1 MQNMLTGYRFH
12 PTEKELLFYLS
23 LKVLGRRLPCESVV
37 NECDIYGDIEP
48 MNLFQTGSEER
59 VVYVFTKLK
68 KMSSQRIKRTVAAG
82 KGTWRGSDK
91 ASHVLD
97 PQKKN
102 TIIGWKRN
110 FVYEMT
116 KTRAKLGYN
125 MTEYS
130 LPDSTLNSGRVL
142 FKDYVLCRIKKKKP
156 PQTNHSQSQDNF
168 EELIEGDLF
177 AMLAEDHYHYEA
189 APSLPYEQIA
199 LGVPVAQFE
208 GCPYQ
213 QHMSMAVTPE
223 FGALYSGRDGSA
235 EFQVPNSMMAALA
248 EDDSEAIPQQ
258 PINNE
263 PIEWSLSLAELEEY
277 QYEEYMSCNNNMGTT
292 PVAQCGSITDASV
305 AAESGAGALYCGGRT
320 GFECQI
326 QSNIMPCAA
335 ESPISEECCLPAL
348 ETWDYT
354 DLFMP
359 DNTNW
364 DSIARE
370 FLTELLHGNQE
381 ELPNGDQEEAL
392 QASTISM
399 IPPNP
404 SGVQNLSNCGY

>member
-1 MQNMLTGYRFH
+1 MENMWNGYRFH
-12 PTEKELLFYLS
+12 PSEKDLMLYLS
-23 LKVLGRRLPCESVV
+23 LKDQKRE
-37 NECDIYGDIEP
+37 
-48 MNLFQTGSEER
+48 LFMCLQS
-59 VVYVFTKLK
+59 
-68 KMSSQRIKRTVAAG
+68 
-82 KGTWRGSDK
+82 TWRGSDK
-91 ASHVLD
+91 ASPVLD

-110 FVYEMT
+110 FVYEIT

-130 LPDSTLNSGRVL
+130 LPDTTLNSGRVL
-142 FKDYVLCRIKKKKP
+142 FKDYVLCCIKKKKP

-168 EELIEGDLF
+168 QELIEGDLF
-177 AMLAEDHYHYEA
+177 AILAEDHHHYEA
-189 APSLPYEQIA
+189 APSLPHESIA

-208 GCPYQ
+208 GYPYQ
-213 QHMSMAVTPE
+213 QYVSMAVTPE

-235 EFQVPNSMMAALA
+235 KFQVPNSTMAALA
-248 EDDSEAIPQQ
+248 EYDSEAIPQQ
-258 PINNE
+258 AINNE
-263 PIEWSLSLAELEEY
+263 PIEWSLSLAQLEEY
-277 QYEEYMSCNNNMGTT
+277 QYEEYMSRNKNMGTT
-292 PVAQCGSITDASV
+292 PVAQCGSITDALV
-305 AAESGAGALYCGGRT
+305 APESGATGALYCGGRT
-320 GFECQI
+320 GFECPI
-326 QSNIMPCAA
+326 QSNIMSCAA

-364 DSIARE
+364 DGIARE
-370 FLTELLHGNQE
+370 FLAELLHGDPE

-392 QASTISM
+392 QDSAISL

-404 SGVQNLSNCGY
+404 SD